1 VTRLPVS
8 DRGGAGVT
16 RQTFMRATAR
26 RADPSFASGKAVF

>member
-16 RQTFMRATAR
+16 MQIFMRALAR
-26 RADPSFASGKAVF
+26 GGHSSFA